1 MIGSDIHHKTLGII
15 GMGKIGK
22 AIAERALGFKMK
34 VLYSNRSAPLGSST
48 SNSKKKDITHEEKPH
63 HTSLNKLVTESD
75 YIVICCSLNKYSYHL
90 INYELIKK
98 MKESSYLINVA
109 RGKIIDQEDLIL
121 ALKRRLIAGAALD
134 VYEDEP
140 LDKNNPLIKMQNVVL
155 LPHIGSASIE
165 TRNKMSEIAANNI
178 KYVLEGKNL
187 KSAQVLN

>member
-1 MIGSDIHHKTLGII
+1 
-15 GMGKIGK
+15 
-22 AIAERALGFKMK
+22 
-34 VLYSNRSAPLGSST
+34 
-48 SNSKKKDITHEEKPH
+48 
-63 HTSLNKLVTESD
+63 
-75 YIVICCSLNKYSYHL
+75 
-90 INYELIKK
+90 

-155 LPHIGSASIE
+155 SPHIGSASIE

>member
-1 MIGSDIHHKTLGII
+1 
-15 GMGKIGK
+15 
-22 AIAERALGFKMK
+22 
-34 VLYSNRSAPLGSST
+34 
-48 SNSKKKDITHEEKPH
+48 
-63 HTSLNKLVTESD
+63 
-75 YIVICCSLNKYSYHL
+75 
-90 INYELIKK
+90 